1 MPIPLPNLDNRR
13 FTDLVEEGKRLIPGA
28 APSWTDHNPS
38 DPGITFIELF
48 AFIAEMLLYRADR
61 VTEANKRA
69 FIKLLRGPTYTPS
82 QSIDEDIRLAIL
94 ELRDEQRAVT
104 SQDFQRLAKDFH
116 NEHSLSITRAH
127 CLPRRNLESGEENAI
142 RNDAPA
148 HVSVLIVPYTSEL
161 GRDVKDFL
169 EPRCLLTTRLHI
181 VSPVYLKVTVNVVVN
196 IFVDQN
202 EIVMEKQIKA
212 QLAAYF
218 APLPEGSS
226 SQGWPFG
233 QAIYVSELYAFLD
246 SIDGVD
252 YVIPSGEDDKPELI
266 AENNPQSPR
275 RILEGQGANKKLI
288 GIHLEPNELV
298 DFDQENSSIVVKRLT
313 TLIPEK

>member
-13 FTDLVEEGKRLIPGA
+13 FADLVEEGKRLIPGA

-69 FIKLLRGPTYTPS
+69 FVKLLRGPAYTPS
-82 QSIDEDIRLAIL
+82 QSIDEDIRLAVL

-104 SQDFQRLAKDFH
+104 SQDFQRLAKEFH
-116 NEHSLSITRAH
+116 NGHALPITRAY

-161 GRDVKDFL
+161 SRNVKDFL
-169 EPRCLLTTRLHI
+169 EPHCLLTTRLHI
-181 VSPVYLKVTVNVVVN
+181 VSPVYLEVAVNIVVN
-196 IFVDQN
+196 IFVDRDETAMEQ
-202 EIVMEKQIKA
+202 EIRKQI
-212 QLAAYF
+212 AAYF
-218 APLPEGSS
+218 APVPGDFS

-246 SIDGVD
+246 GIDGVD
-252 YVIPSGEDDKPELI
+252 YVIPSGKDDKPELI
-266 AENNPQSPR
+266 VEDNPQSPR

-313 TLIPEK
+313 TIIPEK